1 LLLADNQDVDVNG
14 FLKYKKIKISSLD
27 NIVITNAEDILLAD
41 LLTAIATNDLVI
53 GRFYRITDSSVGE
66 PIIVQGVALNMLSEI
81 GISGDDGKVYK
92 YNVNTDTISSFPSLN
107 DFVPYSGAT
116 NDVDLG
122 EFGVDVGFVTYDTT
136 PTNTPTSQATTYW
149 DSTEETLA
157 LIMNGVTQRVG
168 LDTFFNAKNS
178 TGTSIP
184 KGTAVRFAGT
194 DGNSGNLLIAPMLAD
209 GTYPSVYYM
218 GITAE
223 AIGNGQ
229 FGKVMS
235 LGKLRTNTNAYVDGD
250 ILYVSSTVAGGFQTT
265 APLAPN
271 NIIIAASV
279 VNAANN
285 GVLEVRATLGSNINN
300 DEGVKI
306 TTPLTGQLLQ
316 LQSNGLWENKTL
328 PIHDAVTLGTANG
341 LSLAGQVLS
350 LGLSSSSANGAL
362 SSTDWSTFNAKQAAL
377 NGTGFV
383 KISGTTISYDNS
395 TYLTGNQTITL
406 SGEASG
412 SGATSISVTLD
423 NAAVINKVLTGL
435 SVSGSAIVS
444 TDSILV
450 ALGKAQNQINAL
462 AGGVSYQGTWNA
474 STNTPSLTSSVGTK
488 GYYYVVS
495 VAGSTNLNGI
505 TDWKLGDWV
514 IFNGSTWDKVDNTD
528 AVISVNGY
536 TGIVTLA
543 KGDIGL
549 GNVENTALSTWA
561 GSTNITTLG
570 TIGTGVW
577 QGTAIGDTYI
587 ASSGNWNTAFNN
599 SIVSASF
606 NTSNGVVTLTQQ
618 DAGTVTVD
626 IDGRYVNLAGD
637 TMTGALLINASGT
650 TITSTGSSDSLAI
663 NHSGSGDALV
673 INNSGSGYAIDVI
686 SGVSRVQSLVVSSIA
701 NATTDTD
708 RFLVSDSGTIK
719 YRTGAELLSDIGG
732 ATAGSIS
739 GTTGKLA
746 KFTASG
752 TIGDS
757 IVSESSIG
765 VGIGVTP
772 SNWDSSWLG
781 LNTKNIEIGEQGT
794 FISAGNSAIMI
805 GNNYVSSAGSD
816 KYARNFPATF
826 YIQNTSLGSHEWYNA
841 PTGTAG
847 GSITFTK
854 RFEIKNN
861 GQIITANATDTGEH
875 FIVGGSA
882 RINNSLTIASGAPN
896 VQFIDTTN
904 GVAHYVE
911 GNDTS
916 LVLYSDFGNTQSG
929 SVIDFR
935 VDGNTTRM
943 SLSAT
948 ELITFGATDTGEA
961 HIFGGS
967 ARVNGAATI
976 VGNINLSDANNYIY
990 FNQAASTNGSGLIFK
1005 TGSTFDWYLGSNPTG
1020 LNNNDFNIYS
1030 YGTSDIALKIVKS
1043 TGAATFSSSVSA
1055 GTFVYS
1061 PRLVYDVPSD
1071 DLLIDHLAD
1080 AGIVTISSGSTAGLK
1095 SSITVNGG
1103 SVGSGNA
1110 NTIKLNTAG
1119 VDRLTITSGGNVG
1132 IGTTSPSR
1140 LLHINGAGTDG
1151 TQVQINGTTDSAGI
1165 KFIPNTGDVWEI
1177 QANIS
1182 SQFFVY
1188 NRTDNQYRFL
1198 IDSTGNVGIGTT
1210 TPGSLLDVNGEV
1222 RINNTVAAAVAVAST
1237 HKVTMVIGG
1246 VTYYLLATT

>member
-1 LLLADNQDVDVNG
+1 LLTGNPGEYSKILAQNILVED
-14 FLKYKKIKISSLD
+14 ITRASLQTL
-27 NIVITNAEDILLAD
+27 ITNSR
-41 LLTAIATNDLVI
+41 LVR
-53 GRFYRITDSSVGE
+53 GKLYRITDAVGSTLS
-66 PIIVQGVALNMLSEI
+66 IIVQALTANTL
-81 GISGDDGKVYK
+81 GDISYNSATGDIYT
-92 YNVNTDTISSFPSLN
+92 YSISTDTGSVGLN
-107 DFVPYSGAT
+107 
-116 NDVDLG
+116 LG
-122 EFGVDVGFVTYDTT
+122 ENGLNTGFVTYDTT

-223 AIGNGQ
+223 AIGNGE

-235 LGKLRTNTNAYVDGD
+235 LGKLSGINTNAYVDGD

-271 NIIIAASV
+271 NIIVACAVI
-279 VNAANN
+279 NAANN

-395 TYLTGNQTITL
+395 TYITGNQTITL

-435 SVSGSAIVS
+435 SVSGSAVVS

-450 ALGKAQNQINAL
+450 ALGKVQNQINAL

-543 KGDIGL
+543 KSDIGL

-561 GSTNITTLG
+561 GSTSITTLG
-570 TIGTGVW
+570 TIGTGTW

-587 ASSGNWNTAFNN
+587 S
-599 SIVSASF
+599 SAS
-606 NTSNGVVTLTQQ
+606 TW
-618 DAGTVTVD
+618 
-626 IDGRYVNLAGD
+626 
-637 TMTGALLINASGT
+637 NAKIGGSGT
-650 TITSTGSSDSLAI
+650 S
-663 NHSGSGDALV
+663 
-673 INNSGSGYAIDVI
+673 
-686 SGVSRVQSLVVSSIA
+686 
-701 NATTDTD
+701 
-708 RFLVSDSGTIK
+708 
-719 YRTGAELLSDIGG
+719 
-732 ATAGSIS
+732 
-739 GTTGKLA
+739 GKLA

-752 TIGDS
+752 TVGDS
-757 IVSESSIG
+757 AVTENGTFLTFASGSAVNDTVFKVQQTTNSTAAAIQLAANNDGGAAYNFISSI
-765 VGIGVTP
+765 T
-772 SNWDSSWLG
+772 NLG
-781 LNTKNIEIGEQGT
+781 TTHWRLWGGAASGT
-794 FISAGNSAIMI
+794 LAIDTNGTTRVVINS
-805 GNNYVSSAGSD
+805 
-816 KYARNFPATF
+816 T
-826 YIQNTSLGSHEWYNA
+826 
-841 PTGTAG
+841 
-847 GSITFTK
+847 
-854 RFEIKNN
+854 
-861 GQIITANATDTGEH
+861 GQIITNLATDTGEH

-882 RINNSLTIASGAPN
+882 RVNGALDVRNANAFFGSQKGYVYITDDQINSYFSTNAEATLNINYYGYNQGLTQFRNFKIFDGKGSEILQLIGSTKASTFYGQLTIEANSGTIAGTRNALYLKNTSSTGNQSNIIVLGSAGTAASWSILNDINADGTTLDRLDFLN
-896 VQFIDTTN
+896 NTN
-904 GVAHYVE
+904 GVVF
-911 GNDTS
+911 S
-916 LVLYSDFGNTQSG
+916 LTQTGGAAFSG
-929 SVIDFR
+929 SV
-935 VDGNTTRM
+935 
-943 SLSAT
+943 SAKT
-948 ELITFGATDTGEA
+948 QG
-961 HIFGGS
+961 
-967 ARVNGAATI
+967 V
-976 VGNINLSDANNYIY
+976 
-990 FNQAASTNGSGLIFK
+990 STNFN
-1005 TGSTFDWYLGSNPTG
+1005 TGSFIARSN
-1020 LNNNDFNIYS
+1020 S
-1030 YGTSDIALKIVKS
+1030 SDIKYAQL
-1043 TGAATFSSSVSA
+1043 G
-1055 GTFVYS
+1055 
-1061 PRLVYDVPSD
+1061 YD
-1071 DLLIDHLAD
+1071 A
-1080 AGIVTISSGSTAGLK
+1080 
-1095 SSITVNGG
+1095 
-1103 SVGSGNA
+1103 
-1110 NTIKLNTAG
+1110 
-1119 VDRLTITSGGNVG
+1119 
-1132 IGTTSPSR
+1132 
-1140 LLHINGAGTDG
+1140 
-1151 TQVQINGTTDSAGI
+1151 
-1165 KFIPNTGDVWEI
+1165 TGDYGWI
-1177 QANIS
+1177 QCIHQGTAYTNL
-1182 SQFFVY
+1182 VL
-1188 NRTDNQYRFL
+1188 NAGG
-1198 IDSTGNVGIGTT
+1198 GNVGIGTT
-1210 TPGSLLDVNGEV
+1210 TPGSKLSIVGLPTSSAGLSAGDVW
-1222 RINNTVAAAVAVAST
+1222 NN
-1237 HKVTMVIGG
+1237 GG
-1246 VTYYLLATT
+1246 VLTIV

>member
-1 LLLADNQDVDVNG
+1 MPRFDEGVEITKLEYADILLTGNPGEYSKILAQNILVED
-14 FLKYKKIKISSLD
+14 ITRASLQTLIT
-27 NIVITNAEDILLAD
+27 NSRLVRGKLYRITNA
-41 LLTAIATNDLVI
+41 
-53 GRFYRITDSSVGE
+53 VGSTLS
-66 PIIVQGVALNMLSEI
+66 IIVQALTANTL
-81 GISGDDGKVYK
+81 GDISYNSATGDIYT
-92 YNVNTDTISSFPSLN
+92 YSISTDTGSVGLN
-107 DFVPYSGAT
+107 
-116 NDVDLG
+116 LG
-122 EFGVDVGFVTYDTT
+122 ENGLNTGFVTYDTT

-168 LDTFFNAKNS
+168 LDSFFNAKNS

-218 GITAE
+218 GITSE

-316 LQSNGLWENKTL
+316 LQSNGLWENKTKAQIL
-328 PIHDAVTLGTANG
+328 GGTSTQFVKGDGTLDSTSYTPTSRQLTINGTTYDLSANRTWTIPTHDAVTLGTANG

-435 SVSGSAIVS
+435 NVSGSAIVS

-450 ALGKAQNQINAL
+450 ALGKVQNQINAL

-474 STNTPSLTSSVGTK
+474 STNTPALTSSVGTK

-561 GSTNITTLG
+561 GSTSITTLG

-587 ASSGNWNTAFNN
+587 SSATTWNAK
-599 SIVSASF
+599 I
-606 NTSNGVVTLTQQ
+606 G
-618 DAGTVTVD
+618 G
-626 IDGRYVNLAGD
+626 
-637 TMTGALLINASGT
+637 SGT
-650 TITSTGSSDSLAI
+650 S
-663 NHSGSGDALV
+663 
-673 INNSGSGYAIDVI
+673 
-686 SGVSRVQSLVVSSIA
+686 
-701 NATTDTD
+701 
-708 RFLVSDSGTIK
+708 
-719 YRTGAELLSDIGG
+719 
-732 ATAGSIS
+732 
-739 GTTGKLA
+739 GKLA

-752 TIGDS
+752 AVGDS
-757 IVSESSIG
+757 IIEESSNAIG
-765 VGIGVTP
+765 IDTTSTSVAKINVRGTDGEYIAYLFNNSGTAGQT
-772 SNWDSSWLG
+772 NG
-781 LNTKNIEIGEQGT
+781 LALEAGTNINDIT
-794 FISAGNSAIMI
+794 ANFA
-805 GNNYVSSAGSD
+805 SSAGVSYL
-816 KYARNFPATF
+816 K
-826 YIQNTSLGSHEWYNA
+826 ILG
-841 PTGTAG
+841 
-847 GSITFTK
+847 
-854 RFEIKNN
+854 NN
-861 GQIITANATDTGEH
+861 QIITNNATNTGEH

-882 RINNSLTIASGAPN
+882 RVNGTLLTTGAITVNTSTAGLILNRPS
-896 VQFIDTTN
+896 TSTYTGTALLTN
-904 GVAHYVE
+904 GAGQWFVGMRE
-911 GNDTS
+911 NLTS
-916 LVLYSDFGNTQSG
+916 
-929 SVIDFR
+929 
-935 VDGNTTRM
+935 
-943 SLSAT
+943 
-948 ELITFGATDTGEA
+948 
-961 HIFGGS
+961 
-967 ARVNGAATI
+967 
-976 VGNINLSDANNYIY
+976 NNYVFYNEIT
-990 FNQAASTNGSGLIFK
+990 ASDVLTLSI
-1005 TGSTFDWYLGSNPTG
+1005 
-1020 LNNNDFNIYS
+1020 
-1030 YGTSDIALKIVKS
+1030 S
-1043 TGAATFSSSVSA
+1043 TGAATFSSSV
-1055 GTFVYS
+1055 
-1061 PRLVYDVPSD
+1061 
-1071 DLLIDHLAD
+1071 
-1080 AGIVTISSGSTAGLK
+1080 
-1095 SSITVNGG
+1095 TVNG
-1103 SVGSGNA
+1103 V
-1110 NTIKLNTAG
+1110 LG
-1119 VDRLTITSGGNVG
+1119 VTGAFGTGTGVLVS
-1132 IGTTSPSR
+1132 GTTYGLIGVSKG
-1140 LLHINGAGTDG
+1140 INNA
-1151 TQVQINGTTDSAGI
+1151 SAGI
-1165 KFIPNTGDVWEI
+1165 NYYEGTTQNVGMRENLTSNNYVFYNEITASDVLTLSISTGAATFSSSVTVGNSTNGRLGVRGTTNDSSAFAFEAANSSGATLFIVRNDGQIYMP
-1177 QANIS
+1177 
-1182 SQFFVY
+1182 
-1188 NRTDNQYRFL
+1188 
-1198 IDSTGNVGIGTT
+1198 TGNVGIGTT